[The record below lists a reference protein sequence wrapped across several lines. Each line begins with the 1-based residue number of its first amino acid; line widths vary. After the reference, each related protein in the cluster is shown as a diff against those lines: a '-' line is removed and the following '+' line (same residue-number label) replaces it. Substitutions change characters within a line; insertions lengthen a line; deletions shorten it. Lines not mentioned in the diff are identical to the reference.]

1 MEIKFFGLQ
10 LFAEGS
16 GDGGAASGASAPAAG
31 GQGSDTAGKV
41 VYGVQDSVETAPA
54 GAEPTTPQE
63 VSPEAREAQF
73 EALIRGEY
81 KDLYDKRMQE
91 TVKARLKSSKE
102 TVDKYNAM
110 APMLEMLGKKYGVK
124 DTGDVQA
131 LVSAIEEDDSFYED
145 EALKEGITVDQLK
158 TIRKMERE
166 NASLRA
172 AVEQQ
177 QQQDQVNATIAQW
190 MEQGQATK
198 QVYTQFDMDAE
209 MQNPAF
215 LGLLQAGVDVRS
227 AYEVVHKDEII
238 GSAMQFAAKTAEQKV
253 AASVAANRGRPSEN
267 GNKSQGGVIVKND
280 VSKLTRADR
289 EEIIRQVRNGAK
301 IRF

>member
-1 MEIKFFGLQ
+1 MDIIFFGLQ

-16 GDGGAASGASAPAAG
+16 GDGGAATGASAPAAG
-31 GQGSDTAGKV
+31 EQGSTAGKV
-41 VYGVQDSVETAPA
+41 VYGVQDSVEADPA
-54 GAEPTTPQE
+54 GAAVTQPQE
-63 VSPEAREAQF
+63 VSPEARKAQF

-81 KDLYDKRMQE
+81 KDLYDERMQD
-91 TVKARLKSSKE
+91 TIQKRLKSSKE

-110 APMLEMLGKKYGVK
+110 APMLEMLAKKYGVK
-124 DTGDVQA
+124 DAGDVQA
-131 LVSAIEEDDSFYED
+131 LTSAIEEDDTFYEE
-145 EALKEGITVDQLK
+145 EALKEGIPVDQLK
-158 TIRKMERE
+158 QIRKMERE

-172 AVEQQ
+172 AMEQQ
-177 QQQDQVNATIAQW
+177 QQQEQVNATIAQW
-190 MEQGQATK
+190 MEQGQAAK

-209 MQNPAF
+209 MQNPQF
-215 LGLLQAGVDVRS
+215 LGLLQAGVDVKS
-227 AYEVVHKDEII
+227 AYEVIHKDEII

-253 AASVAANRGRPSEN
+253 ASSIAAGRGRPSEN
-267 GNKSQGGVIVKND
+267 GNKSQGGVIVKSD